1 METRLDTFNG
11 WKMTAAV
18 ETRPVSGGRSRFY
31 IVPPL
36 TCREF
41 SRDEPLNPE
50 KPRLFCGSFDSAD
63 EAFDTAFGVCRRA
76 IANRINARNAPF
88 PI

>member
-11 WKMTAAV
+11 WQMTAVV

-36 TCREF
+36 TF
-41 SRDEPLNPE
+41 A
-50 KPRLFCGSFDSAD
+50 SFQGTSH
-63 EAFDTAFGVCRRA
+63 
-76 IANRINARNAPF
+76 
-88 PI
+88 